1 MILVPY
7 LQIRANSIYSF
18 QINEDR
24 SYTGRSI
31 QSLLTQNLREHAT
44 YTGTLKQGAKKRLT
58 KAIDFMVMS
67 TKERKIFNPVTHR
80 KQPFQVGFITL
91 TFHSTNRNIT
101 GKEAHKTCLEP
112 FIKWMRQVHG
122 CKSYIWKAELQKRGQ
137 IHYHLTTDVFIHWKA
152 MRDKWNELQHRAGY
166 LDTFFAK
173 YGHWDANSIDV
184 HSTKSKLG
192 LSGYLI
198 KEIAKSFQNEKTIG
212 GKVWDCSMNLKVCK
226 YFSVNERMDYAFVNQ
241 MVKDKE
247 MKVIETDH
255 CFIYQFFNK
264 PASCILSSDK
274 LLEYNAYMATVRN
287 EAVIQPVVKKEV
299 RNEVKEVLERSI
311 VPVRFRQSIQLTLS
325 RYTRPPLMNVLIE
338 PELFCSS

>member
-1 MILVPY
+1 MLLVPY

-24 SYTGRSI
+24 VYKGRSI

-44 YTGTLKQGAKKRLT
+44 YTGTLKAGAKKRLI

-67 TKERKIFNPVTHR
+67 TQQRDIYNPVR
-80 KQPFQVGFITL
+80 RKKQPFQIGFVTL
-91 TFHSTNRNIT
+91 TVYSTNRNIT

-152 MRDKWNELQHRAGY
+152 IRDKWNELQQRAGY
-166 LDTFFAK
+166 LDAFHAK

-192 LSGYLI
+192 LSGYLV
-198 KEIAKSFQNEKTIG
+198 KEIAKNFQNEKTVG
-212 GKVWDCSMNLKVCK
+212 GKVWDCSMNLKACK
-226 YFSVNERMDYAFVNQ
+226 YFSVNERMDYSFVNQ
-241 MVKDKE
+241 LVKDKE

-264 PASCILSSDK
+264 PASCILNDRA
-274 LLEYNAYMATVRN
+274 LLEYNAYMERVRN
-287 EAVIQPVVKKEV
+287 DGVVIETIKKEV
-299 RNEVKEVLERSI
+299 RNEVKEVMSAPIL
-311 VPVRFRQSIQLTLS
+311 PVTFKQNAQLTLS

-338 PELFCSS
+338 PLLFCSS